1 MLSLKQIEKAKLK
14 MVREKI
20 NQCKLARKIYCSPT
34 TLTMM
39 FNQEKDFPKV
49 EQRLLEWLSQTKKV
63 EN

>member
-1 MLSLKQIEKAKLK
+1 MLSLKQIEKAKLR
-14 MVREKI
+14 MVREKL
-20 NQCKLARKIYCSPT
+20 NQSKLARKIYCSAT

-49 EQRLLEWLSQTKKV
+49 EQRLLDWLSQSKKV